1 MLKGWFVILIAR
13 AIEKVF
19 MKEKSVAGSTVN
31 LLKKKKLKF
40 LQKKG
45 MNIDDD
51 IIREKIKDS
60 GYIVSSIE
68 RILMDKRKKIIIN
81 TNSCSFCRG
90 SQYLSM
96 LCYTCTSSS
105 NWCNSGAL
113 SKHFFQISLS

>member
-1 MLKGWFVILIAR
+1 MQVDCKSSEEKEIKIL
-13 AIEKVF
+13 
-19 MKEKSVAGSTVN
+19 
-31 LLKKKKLKF
+31 
-40 LQKKG
+40 QKG

-68 RILMDKRKKIIIN
+68 RILMDKEKIIIN
-81 TNSCSFCRG
+81 TNSCSFCEQ
-90 SQYLSM
+90 QYLSM

-113 SKHFFQISLS
+113 ISLFSNIPFLITISENKEILFIISGLL